1 MTDENTSIVVPI
13 VVTVIIVSV
22 LSIGIFVFLNKG
34 ENQSQT
40 EGNILD
46 SLLMIPN
53 KDTDNIY
60 GEMEENTWAGGSTTN
75 SADLGN
81 IMN

>member
-1 MTDENTSIVVPI
+1 MDLGFT
-13 VVTVIIVSV
+13 
-22 LSIGIFVFLNKG
+22 LGA
-34 ENQSQT
+34 T